1 MVLASSDACASGGA
15 NHRHHSR
22 VVVDPMVVSGVDG
35 EVDDDT
41 GDGLGRSGA
50 GDAGG
55 PGDISGVPGLKV
67 EEAAGVL
74 SGTGVSSGP
83 GDSKG
88 SVNPNKCCNCGSVS

>member
-1 MVLASSDACASGGA
+1 MFGSSDACASRGA
-15 NHRHHSR
+15 NHRNHAR

-41 GDGLGRSGA
+41 GDGLGRSGT
-50 GDAGG
+50 GDVGG
-55 PGDISGVPGLKV
+55 PGDISGGAGVKV

-74 SGTGVSSGP
+74 SGTGASSGP

-88 SVNPNKCCNCGSVS
+88 SVNPNKRCNCGSVS